1 MSSLTVRRLVVW
13 AVSLGVGVIVA
24 ALFVTLVLP
33 WMGPHGGNPISIQTY
48 GTQYFLWTALPLG
61 LIVLVW
67 LDRFMDTHILP
78 E

>member
-13 AVSLGVGVIVA
+13 AVSIGVGVIVS
-24 ALFVTLVLP
+24 ALFVMLVLP
-33 WMGPHGGNPISIQTY
+33 WMGPHGGNPISVQDY
-48 GTQYFLWTALPLG
+48 GIQYFLWTAIPLG

-67 LDRFMDTHILP
+67 LDRFMDTRILP